1 MKDKLG
7 NISNV
12 QCDLGGRNRR
22 CFRRAGRKFL
32 ELDGFLPQQCTP
44 HFSLPAVEAGKR
56 YAILC
61 TPTFY
66 TLPTLFRCS
75 DRLIPLLFPY
85 CQCLLLH
92 GVLLAASLYF
102 LDCSQKY
109 IFSMVLFSHF
119 GENGERH
126 GFIRRVRR
134 YGLCPVHDGVQPQL
148 RRFVRRRRWR
158 WKPQQWQRWW
168 RWQRVRLPDRYCSGR
183 GADHDRLGW
192 LNQSLQVKHKFSLWG
207 FFESACRKRWSMI
220 EWG

>member
-1 MKDKLG
+1 MKDNLG

-66 TLPTLFRCS
+66 ALPTLFRCS
-75 DRLIPLLFPY
+75 NRLIPLLFPY
-85 CQCLLLH
+85 CHCLLLH

-119 GENGERH
+119 GEIEERH
-126 GFIRRVRR
+126 GFIRRIPSTLKIVLNLIFNHLHFVYQTILPSLPSFHT
-134 YGLCPVHDGVQPQL
+134 YGDTHA
-148 RRFVRRRRWR
+148 RH
-158 WKPQQWQRWW
+158 
-168 RWQRVRLPDRYCSGR
+168 RL
-183 GADHDRLGW
+183 HTI
-192 LNQSLQVKHKFSLWG
+192 HKN
-207 FFESACRKRWSMI
+207 KI
-220 EWG
+220 

>member
-1 MKDKLG
+1 MPKDRMPRPVPS

-66 TLPTLFRCS
+66 ALPTFFRCS

-126 GFIRRVRR
+126 GFIRRVR
-134 YGLCPVHDGVQPQL
+134 
-148 RRFVRRRRWR
+148 
-158 WKPQQWQRWW
+158 QRM
-168 RWQRVRLPDRYCSGR
+168 RLPDRHCSGR
-183 GADHDRLGW
+183 GADPDRLGW
-192 LNQSLQVKHKFSLWG
+192 LNQSLQVKHRFSLWG

-220 EWG
+220 GWG

>member
-1 MKDKLG
+1 MCSTFRMSPSITDPPDDLADLVG
-7 NISNV
+7 GQICWQLNCNIPNV

-32 ELDGFLPQQCTP
+32 ELDGFLLQQCIP

-66 TLPTLFRCS
+66 ALPTLFRCS

-92 GVLLAASLYF
+92 GVFLAASLFF

-109 IFSMVLFSHF
+109 IFPWYYFRTLERAGEDMVSL
-119 GENGERH
+119 GG
-126 GFIRRVRR
+126 
-134 YGLCPVHDGVQPQL
+134 YGKRDP
-148 RRFVRRRRWR
+148 
-158 WKPQQWQRWW
+158 
-168 RWQRVRLPDRYCSGR
+168 
-183 GADHDRLGW
+183 RLGA
-192 LNQSLQVKHKFSLWG
+192 
-207 FFESACRKRWSMI
+207 ERKDTAVMF
-220 EWG
+220 